1 MDPEKTLLQ
10 ISNWKATRQCMVTGG
25 ILWLE
30 TTPSGQ
36 KESTSK
42 TQNAPFKYLLRIRGR
57 EVETETREGI
67 TWFKIVLNKEEL
79 GLEPETILGRVL
91 KWQVDVVP
99 QDQK

>member
-1 MDPEKTLLQ
+1 
-10 ISNWKATRQCMVTGG
+10 
-25 ILWLE
+25 
-30 TTPSGQ
+30 
-36 KESTSK
+36 
-42 TQNAPFKYLLRIRGR
+42 LRIRGR